1 MSVLLV
7 RAENNK
13 TQDVIKRLLEFPSST
28 SHPPSPFAHKT
39 HRRGYLRVFFLLQRR
54 PPSLPPLAGFKA
66 AAPRPSSLYPTHR
79 YPMLRSSLLLLAA
92 TLAAPAAASASS
104 CIHRVGDYQVD
115 LSSLQTSA
123 DTPLRYVSPDGGR
136 IYLATVCG
144 SARVLG
150 SACKGV
156 EDAVAGVEQ
165 SCEQYGR
172 ASQQQGHYT
181 FIDSAHPEKG
191 VSVSYGGG
199 SRCASPLSPYWTVS
213 FHFICDVEARLPS
226 KALWGVDQEPTSC
239 HFSYYFRTPAACPV
253 YVGGG
258 GADGGGEIGGG
269 RSGLSSFAF
278 LLTLLVV
285 MGLMAYVG
293 LGVYKARSLGAEG
306 WDCVPHIEGLRS
318 GVRAVRLHVYLPL
331 IRFWGVVTEGEGGGG
346 GGGGGDGGDL
356 TVEGKKKKGSLLDEE
371 VRMERG
377 DGSAAGGGGGGR
389 GGGLF

>member
-1 MSVLLV
+1 
-7 RAENNK
+7 
-13 TQDVIKRLLEFPSST
+13 
-28 SHPPSPFAHKT
+28 
-39 HRRGYLRVFFLLQRR
+39 
-54 PPSLPPLAGFKA
+54 
-66 AAPRPSSLYPTHR
+66 
-79 YPMLRSSLLLLAA
+79 
-92 TLAAPAAASASS
+92 
-104 CIHRVGDYQVD
+104 
-115 LSSLQTSA
+115 
-123 DTPLRYVSPDGGR
+123 
-136 IYLATVCG
+136 
-144 SARVLG
+144 
-150 SACKGV
+150 
-156 EDAVAGVEQ
+156 
-165 SCEQYGR
+165 
-172 ASQQQGHYT
+172 
-181 FIDSAHPEKG
+181 
-191 VSVSYGGG
+191 
-199 SRCASPLSPYWTVS
+199 
-213 FHFICDVEARLPS
+213 
-226 KALWGVDQEPTSC
+226 
-239 HFSYYFRTPAACPV
+239 
-253 YVGGG
+253 VGGG

-371 VRMERG
+371 VRMEGG